1 MGSIRLY
8 KCSCGYEKRLFVGCG
23 MGGKKLRII
32 KNSVPDDDYADFL
45 KKKESG
51 QLKDFLLSNAVI
63 SCPDCA
69 QLSTVSDFSYETDE
83 NKIRYT
89 DGCPICGKKIPPI
102 KDEKHIV
109 CPKCNKEMTFADC
122 GFWD

>member
-8 KCSCGYEKRLFVGCG
+8 KCSCGYEKKLFIGCG
-23 MGGKKLRII
+23 MGGKNLKII
-32 KNSVPDDDYADFL
+32 KNSVPDDVYADFL

-51 QLKDFLLSNAVI
+51 QVMDFLLGNAVI

-69 QLSTVSDFSYETDE
+69 ELGTVSDFSYETGE
-83 NKIRYT
+83 NTIRYT
-89 DGCPICGKKIPPI
+89 AGCPICGKKYPPLE
-102 KDEKHIV
+102 DEEHIN
-109 CPKCNKEMTFADC
+109 CPKCNEEMTFLID